1 MICLLRKHDIIS
13 VPSYAAVIYHRAKV
27 RYHIGDIS
35 PVPTGTD
42 SNENPLLSDGQKRA
56 FLGGSGWIRTTEVVD
71 NRFTV
76 CPLWPLGNTPT
87 SKILN
92 FQHKKLELVDGLEP
106 PTC

>member
-1 MICLLRKHDIIS
+1 MLQSYIIARKCDIIS
-13 VPSYAAVIYHRAKV
+13 EIYHPFRQE
-27 RYHIGDIS
+27 RIS
-35 PVPTGTD
+35 LK
-42 SNENPLLSDGQKRA
+42 NPLLSGGQKRV
-56 FLGGSGWIRTTEVVD
+56 FRGGSGWIRTTEVVD